1 MGENFPLLLV
11 LLAFIAIFMREDFV
25 LTLIYLFVGAF
36 ALGRWWSRHTL
47 SAVTFKRTFMTRAFL
62 GENVPIRL
70 ELVNTSWLPLVWLQF
85 DETLPIELAVPNL
98 YRRVVTLGSKGR
110 AQFDYT
116 LHASKRGYY
125 RVGPLHLRSGDLIG
139 LSDNLIDEG
148 QSEALIVYP
157 RIVSLTRVKLPSRS
171 PLGTLRHTEPI
182 FEDPSRIFGKRDY
195 VAGDSLRRV
204 DWKATASIGRLQV
217 KQFEPSMALETAIFL
232 NLNKEE
238 YEYRA
243 QIDATE
249 LAIVIAASIANW
261 IIMQRQ
267 AVGLSVNG
275 EDPLGADGQPQSL
288 PPRKGRAHL
297 TRVLDV
303 LARIRTART
312 QPFVQLFQQENTH
325 LPWGTTSILIMG
337 HLDEAL
343 FNEIFRARRAGV
355 NVVVILVGK
364 VPAIEAIRRRGQHF
378 GLTIHE
384 IYDERDLARWR
395 Q

>member
-1 MGENFPLLLV
+1 
-11 LLAFIAIFMREDFV
+11 
-25 LTLIYLFVGAF
+25 
-36 ALGRWWSRHTL
+36 
-47 SAVTFKRTFMTRAFL
+47 
-62 GENVPIRL
+62 
-70 ELVNTSWLPLVWLQF
+70 
-85 DETLPIELAVPNL
+85 
-98 YRRVVTLGSKGR
+98 
-110 AQFDYT
+110 
-116 LHASKRGYY
+116 
-125 RVGPLHLRSGDLIG
+125 
-139 LSDNLIDEG
+139 EG
-148 QSEALIVYP
+148 HSEALIVYP